1 VASILSG
8 DYTRAIPLVSSFF
21 TIKYLQH
28 NSRDDYLQFLIGESE
43 VQQKFPSLLGELGK
57 VGLVATVAK
66 REHISWLMPTIKS
79 ARLSVN
85 GGAVLTVY
93 RLPKQKKGKTILR
106 FLPLVLFVATVAVV
120 FADGYLRYDPIF
132 QEINIYDPFLLA
144 SLYTMALVGI
154 LGIHE
159 LGHMIAAK
167 HHSVRISW
175 PYFVPLY
182 PGFFSPTLG
191 AMIRMKSNMP
201 NRNAMFDIG
210 ISGPIAGLAVTM
222 VVSIYGSLISVPIS
236 ADEADAILGEGPHFN
251 FNPSILMWATMQ
263 LTGTYPAEGELL
275 IMSPVLFAA
284 WLGFLLTFLNLVPAS
299 QLDGGHM
306 LRAAVGPKLHRAMT
320 FASIGVLGLMF
331 PAMAALVLFIT
342 LRAPE
347 NPPLDDVTP
356 LSRKRRMIFVAAL
369 ALTVLCGS
377 LPWYL

>member
-1 VASILSG
+1 
-8 DYTRAIPLVSSFF
+8 
-21 TIKYLQH
+21 
-28 NSRDDYLQFLIGESE
+28 
-43 VQQKFPSLLGELGK
+43 
-57 VGLVATVAK
+57 
-66 REHISWLMPTIKS
+66 
-79 ARLSVN
+79 
-85 GGAVLTVY
+85 
-93 RLPKQKKGKTILR
+93 
-106 FLPLVLFVATVAVV
+106 
-120 FADGYLRYDPIF
+120 
-132 QEINIYDPFLLA
+132 
-144 SLYTMALVGI
+144 
-154 LGIHE
+154 
-159 LGHMIAAK
+159 
-167 HHSVRISW
+167 
-175 PYFVPLY
+175 
-182 PGFFSPTLG
+182 
-191 AMIRMKSNMP
+191 
-201 NRNAMFDIG
+201 
-210 ISGPIAGLAVTM
+210 M